1 MTTKNRCSWVN
12 LNNPLSI
19 AYHDNEWGVPCF
31 DDNKLFEMLILESA
45 QAGLSW
51 ETILNKRENY
61 RLAFDNFNP
70 NKIANYDEEKISE
83 LLQNSGIV
91 RNKLKIN
98 SAIKNAKV
106 FLQIQ
111 QEFGSFSTY
120 LWQFVDNKAIKNCY
134 KDYSKAPTKTP
145 VSDIISQD
153 LKKRGMNFVGS
164 TIIYAYM
171 QAVGLVNDHQV
182 DCFCYGTQEKIQ

>member
-12 LNNPLSI
+12 VNNPLSI
-19 AYHDNEWGVPCF
+19 AYHDNEWGIPCF
-31 DDNKLFEMLILESA
+31 DDTQLFEMLILEGA

-70 NKIANYDEEKISE
+70 NKIANYDEEKIAE

-106 FLQIQ
+106 FLHIQ

-120 LWQFVDNKAIKNCY
+120 LWQFVDNKPIKNCY
-134 KDYSKAPTKTP
+134 KDYSKAPTTT
-145 VSDIISQD
+145 VISDIISQD
-153 LKKRGMNFVGS
+153 LKSRGMNFVGS

-182 DCFCYGTQEKIQ
+182 DCFCYGIQEKI

>member
-12 LNNPLSI
+12 VNNPLSI

-61 RLAFDNFNP
+61 RLAFDNFNA
-70 NKIANYDEEKISE
+70 NKIANYNEEKIAE

-98 SAIKNAKV
+98 SAINNAKV
-106 FLQIQ
+106 FLHIQ
-111 QEFGSFSTY
+111 QEFGSFSAY
-120 LWQFVDNKAIKNCY
+120 LWQFVDNKPIKNCY
-134 KDYSKAPTKTP
+134 QDYAQAPTTTAI
-145 VSDIISQD
+145 SDIISQD
-153 LKKRGMNFVGS
+153 LKKRGMSFVGS
-164 TIIYAYM
+164 TIVYAYM
-171 QAVGLVNDHQV
+171 QAVGLVNDHQI
-182 DCFCYGTQEKIQ
+182 DCFCYGTQEKI

>member
-1 MTTKNRCSWVN
+1 MTNKRCSWVN

-31 DDNKLFEMLILESA
+31 DDNKLFEMLMLESA

-51 ETILNKRENY
+51 QTILNKRENY

-70 NKIANYDEEKISE
+70 NKIANYNEEKINE

-106 FLQIQ
+106 FLHIQ

-134 KDYSKAPTKTP
+134 EDYSKAPTKTP

-153 LKKRGMNFVGS
+153 LKKRGMSFVGS